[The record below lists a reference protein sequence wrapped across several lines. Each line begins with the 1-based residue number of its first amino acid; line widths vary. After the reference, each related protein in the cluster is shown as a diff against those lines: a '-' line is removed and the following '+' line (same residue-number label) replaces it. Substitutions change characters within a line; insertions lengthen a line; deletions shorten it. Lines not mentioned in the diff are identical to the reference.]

1 MLRAIFVGK
10 SQPGSGLGEFYRS
23 IHYRDSTFAN
33 RPRLKRKTECAR
45 AGRRSRGGFGQREMA
60 LKGVRAGNSSPM
72 VRNPPVTNSVAIR
85 ADDHLVHQPIG
96 AGRQTI
102 SHARVHIEVGLKS
115 TTADDPN
122 RLRSD

>member
-1 MLRAIFVGK
+1 MLRAISAGK

-72 VRNPPVTNSVAIR
+72 VRNPPLQIALQSVPMII
-85 ADDHLVHQPIG
+85 LY
-96 AGRQTI
+96 I
-102 SHARVHIEVGLKS
+102 SRSEPGVKPYPTPAFTSKS
-115 TTADDPN
+115 V
-122 RLRSD
+122 